1 MTRDE
6 KIKAVVM
13 PILIVLLTALAGGVL
28 TTYFQDRS
36 FRKNAGF
43 QARMNLI
50 MSGRQEALRIR
61 EDVEGAVR
69 QIRSNENQARQDLAR
84 FETEG
89 NFTALEG
96 ARAYYCAPDYQGAF
110 VAILRESRLRVESL
124 REDTARG
131 IPVSPIN
138 TSIDQYVA
146 KLGPYIQCLEQ
157 TGCNR
162 CSESNREVLTPLNN
176 LVSAHISAANRLVAG
191 EQ

>member
-6 KIKAVVM
+6 KIKVVVM
-13 PILIVLLTALAGGVL
+13 PVFIVLLTALVGGLL

-43 QARMNLI
+43 EARMNII
-50 MSGRQEALRIR
+50 MSGRQEALKIR

-69 QIRSNENQARQDLAR
+69 QIRSNESQARQDLAR

-89 NFTALEG
+89 NFTALQG
-96 ARAYYCAPDYQGAF
+96 ARAYYCAPEYQGAF

-124 REDTARG
+124 REDTAKGSR
-131 IPVSPIN
+131 ISPIN
-138 TSIDQYVA
+138 ISIDQYVA

-157 TGCNR
+157 IGCNR
-162 CSESNREVLTPLNN
+162 CSESNREVLAPLNS
-176 LVSAHISAANRLVAG
+176 LVSAHMSAANRLVAG
-191 EQ
+191 E